1 MRSEIR
7 RNMLS
12 RRLVM
17 WLNQVVKFFNK
28 CLNTFTYIQQQPKV
42 IVIIIIHSVG
52 GKKAD
57 YWILFLWKL
66 IFSSSSDT
74 WPNTTIIPPETNH
87 EAANE
92 FKVSVS
98 VRPTQKRD
106 LIKFLTFNSTKKK
119 KKTRKLIQLWPQDA
133 AILSWIEQFFFHW
146 ISSHSKIES

>member
-1 MRSEIR
+1 
-7 RNMLS
+7 MLS

-119 KKTRKLIQLWPQDA
+119 KKDKKTHSIVTTRRGDSFLNRTIF
-133 AILSWIEQFFFHW
+133 LSLNIEPFKNRVLRW
-146 ISSHSKIES
+146 KWN